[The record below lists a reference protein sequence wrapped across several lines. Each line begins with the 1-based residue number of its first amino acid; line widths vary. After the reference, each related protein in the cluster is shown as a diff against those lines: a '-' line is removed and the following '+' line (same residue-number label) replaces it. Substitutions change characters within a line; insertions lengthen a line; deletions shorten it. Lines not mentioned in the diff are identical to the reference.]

1 MDELNVP
8 GFANEAYYERQRR
21 EADKRAK
28 RKTAV
33 SAAVAA
39 IVALGIILI
48 VGWAEG
54 SL

>member
-8 GFANEAYYERQRR
+8 SFANEAYYERQRR

-28 RKTAV
+28 RRTAI

-39 IVALGIILI
+39 FIALGLILI